1 MTANKNFSCVKD
13 SAVLKIIPT
22 QYSNIFQLYLKNSL
36 FELRSVNVGQSI
48 TELSKVDFGGLEEY
62 EIQNIHK
69 DH

>member
-13 SAVLKIIPT
+13 SAVLKIPT

-48 TELSKVDFGGLEEY
+48 TELSKVDFGGLEDY
-62 EIQNIHK
+62 KIRNIHN

>member
-1 MTANKNFSCVKD
+1 MK
-13 SAVLKIIPT
+13 IPT
-22 QYSNIFQLYLKNSL
+22 QYSTIFQLYLKNSL

-48 TELSKVDFGGLEEY
+48 TELSKVDFGGLEDY